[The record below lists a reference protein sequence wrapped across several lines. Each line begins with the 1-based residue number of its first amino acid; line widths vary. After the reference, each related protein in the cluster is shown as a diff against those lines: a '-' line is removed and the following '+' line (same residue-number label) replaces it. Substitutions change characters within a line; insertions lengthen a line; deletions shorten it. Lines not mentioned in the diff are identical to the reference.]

1 MCSYMNEKFFLD
13 YYQVCAKVQLIWKNS
28 KPFFKEKR
36 NLRLR
41 YTVRAK
47 VRLLTAGNLTNK
59 QAKLQ
64 MSQVT

>member
-1 MCSYMNEKFFLD
+1 MCLYMNEKFFLH

-28 KPFFKEKR
+28 KLFFKEKR

-47 VRLLTAGNLTNK
+47 VPLLTAGNLTNK